1 GYGSRIFARF
11 ARSSGMTTEIEAA
24 LYDKLAVIARLD
36 RAIQYS
42 RDDGD
47 GAEAP
52 RDTGSP
58 AFADDDR

>member
-1 GYGSRIFARF
+1 
-11 ARSSGMTTEIEAA
+11 MTTEIEAA